1 MDQNSKNS
9 ANQSFD
15 SQKLLSKLPF
25 KNTEYGELHYWDP
38 ISGKHDSYTGPLTK
52 TNIRCQEGCNENNL
66 LEPKEFNKT
75 HYNYNQV
82 SKVAH
87 LHDHM
92 YESAGND
99 LNKKT

>member
-1 MDQNSKNS
+1 M
-9 ANQSFD
+9 D

-66 LEPKEFNKT
+66 LEPK
-75 HYNYNQV
+75 
-82 SKVAH
+82 
-87 LHDHM
+87 
-92 YESAGND
+92 
-99 LNKKT
+99 